1 MKFKLFEGEQ
11 RTPEWFELRRGKVSS
26 SRLGDWLAVSK
37 AKGKEGQ
44 PLKARLDYEK
54 ELQFERQFN
63 VSYDFFVSEPMQD
76 GIDFEAFARR
86 EYEKITG
93 NVAVEVGG
101 WYSDSFFASTD
112 GEVIEKGKKKPSGIL
127 EIKWVRDNSW
137 AELLES
143 REPKDSHILQMQ
155 GGMLASGHKWCDYVV
170 GHLKTKSII
179 VIRVKADPEIQKQIE
194 ESLKAELSVE
204 PFDMTGVHHFE
215 EAVREDEMA
224 IPANFNKS
232 KSDSDLEGF

>member
-11 RTPEWFELRRGKVSS
+11 RTPEWFEIRRGKVSS

-54 ELQFERQFN
+54 ELMFERQFN

-86 EYEKITG
+86 EYERITG
-93 NVAVEVGG
+93 NSVAEVGG
-101 WYSDSFFASTD
+101 WYNDKFFSSTD
-112 GEVIEKGKKKPSGIL
+112 GEVTEKGKKKPGGIL

-137 AELLES
+137 TEVLAS
-143 REPKDSHILQMQ
+143 HEPSVAHQYQVQ

-170 GHLKTKSII
+170 GHLKTKRLMI
-179 VIRVKADPEIQKQIE
+179 IRVEIDPETHKQIE
-194 ESLKAELSVE
+194 ESLKAELSIE
-204 PFDMTGVHHFE
+204 PYNLDNTHQFE
-215 EAVREDEMA
+215 QAVREYEMEVS
-224 IPANFNKS
+224 ANFNVNK
-232 KSDSDLEGF
+232 KNDLEGF